1 MSKGYLIINTTAAQR
16 IIPVKDAKVTITNGE
31 IISEFMSDE
40 SGRTPI
46 SEIDTPDIEFSES
59 PDPSV
64 RPFATVNVTASK
76 EGFTTV
82 NVQDVQIFPERT
94 TTLYVNMIP
103 IPEYGQDEGL
113 DIIVKYQNL

>member
-1 MSKGYLIINTTAAQR
+1 MSKGYLIVNTTAAQR
-16 IIPVKDAKVTITNGE
+16 IIPVTGTKVTVTNGE
-31 IISEFMSDE
+31 KISEFMSDE
-40 SGRTPI
+40 SGKTPI

-59 PDPSV
+59 PSPSV
-64 RPFATVNVTASK
+64 RPFATVNVSASK

-94 TTLYVNMIP
+94 TTLYVNMVP
-103 IPEYGQDEGL
+103 VPEYGKDEGL